1 MTCDGMRTVPIK
13 TIPVP
18 TRDEFARDYLSGL
31 GEPVIIRGAVEH
43 WPARSKWSFA
53 YFREKYGK
61 DFGRAHLDFGSGLGC
76 KLTRVETY
84 IDNLDQPF
92 DRITGFTVDEY
103 NRPIPVEPEYDP
115 AGTWNFTWE
124 SISQYPELAADIR
137 PALPFIPDLLEP
149 MGPRV
154 RGLIEMVVQK
164 KDTAIYLSR
173 RNTITPLHQDY
184 GYSHS
189 RLIQIQGEKQAVL
202 FSPEDS
208 PWVYGG
214 AFDPESPD
222 LSQLPLLANATAR
235 TGIFTPG
242 DVLFIPSNWWHYTRS
257 LDHSITLSYNFFNEA
272 NLAQFIESMI
282 TSIPDFAVLKGVPNE
297 SLGKM
302 KKALA
307 NIAETS
313 L

>member
-1 MTCDGMRTVPIK
+1 MTNAGIK
-13 TIPVP
+13 TFPINAIPVP
-18 TRDEFARDYLSGL
+18 SRDEFVRDYLSGL
-31 GEPVIIRGAVEH
+31 GEPVIIKGAIEH

-61 DFGRAHLDFGSGLGC
+61 DFGLAPLDFDIALGC

-92 DRITGFTVDEY
+92 DHIGGFTVDQN
-103 NRPIPVEPEYDP
+103 NRPIAVEPEYDP

-137 PALPFIPDLLEP
+137 PPLAFIPDLLDA

-154 RGLIEMVVQK
+154 RKLIEMVVHRE
-164 KDTAIYLSR
+164 DTSIYLSR

-184 GYSHS
+184 GRSHS

-208 PWVYGG
+208 PWVYKG
-214 AFDPESPD
+214 AFDPEAPD
-222 LSQLPLLANATAR
+222 LEQFPLLANATAR
-235 TGIFTPG
+235 TGVLTPG
-242 DVLFIPSNWWHYTRS
+242 DVLFMPSNWWHYTRS

-272 NLAQFIESMI
+272 NLAAFIESVI
-282 TSIPDFAVLKGVPNE
+282 TGIPDFAVQNGVPEE
-297 SLGKM
+297 SLGKI
-302 KKALA
+302 KTALA
-307 NIAETS
+307 KIAEIPD
-313 L
+313 